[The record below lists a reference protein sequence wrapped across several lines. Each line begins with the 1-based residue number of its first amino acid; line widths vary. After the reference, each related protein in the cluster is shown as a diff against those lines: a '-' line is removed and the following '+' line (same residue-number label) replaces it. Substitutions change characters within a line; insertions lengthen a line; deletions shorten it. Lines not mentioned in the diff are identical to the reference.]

1 MSRSGHLLI
10 DTDPVRTALNALV
23 QSTDRLKLFNEEVR
37 TKRPIINLRDDLSW
51 ISINYESYFMTF
63 QVINALKIIKISFFQ
78 NFGFLAW
85 IQGRPTYSSSPPLLS
100 RDPDIKPRLFRFLT
114 RAREK
119 NLCIFWT
126 EIYFKLRELLFD
138 LIGQKRKSQLFPV
151 VDQVMNPLQ
160 LDLLVRVVL
169 LGLFVDLYLHRHQLV
184 RYWPH

>member
-1 MSRSGHLLI
+1 MILSSDIPIIQWYSKNEDFECSIFRMSRSGHLLI
-10 DTDPVRTALNALV
+10 DADPVRTALNALV

-51 ISINYESYFMTF
+51 ISIINYESYFMTF

-114 RAREK
+114 RATK
-119 NLCIFWT
+119 GTPALCLTLSI
-126 EIYFKLRELLFD
+126 
-138 LIGQKRKSQLFPV
+138 S
-151 VDQVMNPLQ
+151 
-160 LDLLVRVVL
+160 
-169 LGLFVDLYLHRHQLV
+169 
-184 RYWPH
+184 